1 MMPSNGLTD
10 GPPRLFWMS
19 SRRPPLAGDE
29 RTRFFAELERL
40 ATSWAA
46 VKLSRLT
53 DVKWFHPKLTIEVKH
68 LAGSKTL
75 RHVTVKR
82 LSSCCRYEV
91 FPHLGQSRQ
100 YPVAFKSATP
110 TAKLPNLVAKGD

>member
-29 RTRFFAELERL
+29 RTRFFAEFERL

-46 VKLSRLT
+46 FKLRLM
-53 DVKWFHPKLTIEVKH
+53 DVNHPKLTVEV
-68 LAGSKTL
+68 
-75 RHVTVKR
+75 
-82 LSSCCRYEV
+82 
-91 FPHLGQSRQ
+91 
-100 YPVAFKSATP
+100 
-110 TAKLPNLVAKGD
+110 